1 MKNRLINTLRLAP
14 LCFVMGTALSGCVI
28 NVGGHNSSDYDG
40 NVNRVFGSISV
51 SENRQVGSLTTVN
64 GGITLSDNVKADE
77 LTTVNGGVTVGDF
90 CEIDGITV
98 VNGDI
103 EAGQQLV

>member
-14 LCFVMGTALSGCVI
+14 LCFVFGTALSGCVI

-64 GGITLSDNVKADE
+64 GGITLSDNVKAA
-77 LTTVNGGVTVGDF
+77 T
-90 CEIDGITV
+90 
-98 VNGDI
+98 
-103 EAGQQLV
+103 